1 METRKS
7 KVLCG
12 AHRPQTASLTMDVDI
27 VSHKVMTTR
36 FQCFYQIHRYR
47 FSKSGSE
54 KDPEVMKFTESLN

>member
-1 METRKS
+1 
-7 KVLCG
+7 
-12 AHRPQTASLTMDVDI
+12 MDVDI

-36 FQCFYQIHRYR
+36 FQRFYQIHRYG